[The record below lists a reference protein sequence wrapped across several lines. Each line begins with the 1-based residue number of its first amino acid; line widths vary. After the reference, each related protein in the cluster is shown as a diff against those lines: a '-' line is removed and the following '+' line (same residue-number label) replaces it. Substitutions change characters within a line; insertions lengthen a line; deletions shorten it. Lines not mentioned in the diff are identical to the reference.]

1 MKKILA
7 IALAAIMAV
16 MLSAC
21 VKLTDPESAPASSST
36 AASSENS
43 SAPASTASSAE
54 KTTLTEYAEAMYAA
68 VSETEINSSARV
80 DAIIMQAKDDAAL
93 VSSSIVADAAT
104 SIINNYPAYYG
115 DDATMELYIYL
126 GALLEYTN
134 VSDDYAKLGQYTT
147 EAIKYVYRGAESQ
160 TDEATLN
167 KLAQVKELADKL

>member
-7 IALAAIMAV
+7 IAIAAIIAAT
-16 MLSAC
+16 LSAC
-21 VKLTDPESAPASSST
+21 VELTDSESTPTSSST
-36 AASSENS
+36 ATTSS
-43 SAPASTASSAE
+43 TE
-54 KTTLTEYAEAMYAA
+54 KTTLTEYAEGMYDA
-68 VSETEINSSARV
+68 VSDTEINSSARV
-80 DAIIMQAKDDAAL
+80 DAIIMQAKADATL

-104 SIINNYPAYYG
+104 AIINNYPAYYG

-134 VSDDYAKLGQYTT
+134 VNDDYAKLGQYTV

>member
-43 SAPASTASSAE
+43 SAPASSAE